1 MQFHKDL
8 SLLNHLLRG
17 KIGISESLITIGAD
31 LTNLDQGYR
40 IDKNVGG
47 VLSATTKESQASKC
61 HKPELSTFVRSQEML
76 V

>member
-1 MQFHKDL
+1 MQFHKHM

-40 IDKNVGG
+40 IDKNVGHFKMPQTRA
-47 VLSATTKESQASKC
+47 LYLC
-61 HKPELSTFVRSQEML
+61 
-76 V
+76 